1 MERKCGYTHAV
12 THRDSRNCSTA
23 HIWQKRGDCFIYIQ
37 NNNKTTATH
46 FLKERKVPSIRLQKK
61 KRLPR
66 STTIAFSR
74 CKEIHAHTETH
85 TYKYLPASTRWIT
98 LGYRK
103 YYPRH
108 KSWGTMAGALQRA
121 AVFPRHSKTQRKVL
135 SRFVSSALYWESW
148 PGSASYYLLWLD
160 LKVSPCLFLRWG
172 SGARLRR
179 EGLDFVY
186 ECKSARW
193 PELLSS
199 SLVFS
204 CGSISLRR
212 CAEAGPPKGLFRVF
226 VVLLS

>member
-1 MERKCGYTHAV
+1 MRLHTRGYTQRQPQLFNS
-12 THRDSRNCSTA
+12 THLTE
-23 HIWQKRGDCFIYIQ
+23 KRRLFYLYSKQQQ
-37 NNNKTTATH
+37 NNSNPFPK
-46 FLKERKVPSIRLQKK
+46 RKKGPIYMTVKK